1 MSLPPGP
8 HVDES
13 SRWVGRLIAS
23 RYRLLRVVGVG
34 GHGAVYEARHELT
47 GRRFAVKLLLSDPR
61 SIRGLAERLV
71 REAKATSRVTHPNV
85 VEVIDVG
92 VDAESERLYLIEE
105 LLEGDDLR
113 ARMRARRRM
122 STQEVRAVIG
132 PVLDGLGAAL
142 AEGATLAEA
151 QARSSVRV
159 EAATL
164 VPRVVAFAKEH
175 RLDAAIFTAI
185 EAVFS
190 GRVTR
195 EAMLSGLMERR

>member
-1 MSLPPGP
+1 M
-8 HVDES
+8 
-13 SRWVGRLIAS
+13 
-23 RYRLLRVVGVG
+23 
-34 GHGAVYEARHELT
+34 
-47 GRRFAVKLLLSDPR
+47 
-61 SIRGLAERLV
+61 